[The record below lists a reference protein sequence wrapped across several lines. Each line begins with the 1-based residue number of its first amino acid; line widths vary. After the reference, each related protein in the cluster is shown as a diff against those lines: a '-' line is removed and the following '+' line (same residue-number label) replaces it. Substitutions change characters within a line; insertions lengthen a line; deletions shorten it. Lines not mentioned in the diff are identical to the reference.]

1 MEKYTPIQL
10 TLVSFTC
17 CMQSLQSLISMRVF
31 FTSCTQ
37 HLKVTTFRQVKS
49 YLGILRL
56 DRKIAH
62 SLLKFQWIS
71 IASIRHWFWLLLGNK
86 PPNRHDRNSGYS
98 AMTQTEQLANFD
110 YFHKEFAVDQLQER
124 SYNIFIEFW
133 AHRNENPWQNNA
145 DGYLMLSK

>member
-17 CMQSLQSLISMRVF
+17 CMQLLQSFISMKVC

-37 HLKVTTFRQVKS
+37 HPKVTTFMQVKS

-98 AMTQTEQLANFD
+98 AMTPTKQLANFD
-110 YFHKEFAVDQLQER
+110 YFHKVFVVDQLQER
-124 SYNIFIEFW
+124 SYNIFIEFR
-133 AHRNENPWQNNA
+133 AHRNEKTWKNNT
-145 DGYLMLSK
+145 DGYLILSK